1 MNNKLKIVVIVIV
14 FECSSICSRPNGHL
28 NMQKYDIVSYPRK
41 NASIICWIYLIKVI
55 FVYFLGNIRF
65 LQKTKKSGL
74 SEPLRKNNMYNQKKL
89 ILSFH
94 PCCRS
99 G

>member
-65 LQKTKKSGL
+65 LQ
-74 SEPLRKNNMYNQKKL
+74 RQKKRPFGAA
-89 ILSFH
+89 SQKQNV
-94 PCCRS
+94 
-99 G
+99 